1 MWTYIK
7 CSLYISSRSSH
18 KLQAACIIVYDLT
31 AAWTEPRPTPHACVG
46 CRATANWAVVASR
59 WSARWTHSSP
69 WICWHMRRNG
79 LQICLF
85 QFKIGECLGILTY
98 EIDMEGKKKKLTV
111 QDYLLLVAHPWV
123 ILLPSSPKLSLAL
136 FYVSW
141 SWTAFFAWELYRGK
155 QKTEVWLTSMNFSLS
170 AGRAFE
176 LNPGTFAVY
185 EL

>member
-1 MWTYIK
+1 MNRTASHTSRMCRLQSYRKLSSSGVEMK
-7 CSLYISSRSSH
+7 CSVDPQQPLNMLAHEEER
-18 KLQAACIIVYDLT
+18 
-31 AAWTEPRPTPHACVG
+31 TPNLPVPVQDWRMSGYPYLWNRHG
-46 CRATANWAVVASR
+46 R
-59 WSARWTHSSP
+59 
-69 WICWHMRRNG
+69 
-79 LQICLF
+79 
-85 QFKIGECLGILTY
+85 KE
-98 EIDMEGKKKKLTV
+98 KKLTV

>member
-46 CRATANWAVVASR
+46 CRATTNWAVVASR

-98 EIDMEGKKKKLTV
+98 EIDMEGKKKKTYSTRLLTSCSTSMS
-111 QDYLLLVAHPWV
+111 DLAALFSKAFPCLVLRFM
-123 ILLPSSPKLSLAL
+123 ILDCFFCMRTVSRKAENRSLA
-136 FYVSW
+136 YIN
-141 SWTAFFAWELYRGK
+141 ELQFISG
-155 QKTEVWLTSMNFSLS
+155 
-170 AGRAFE
+170 
-176 LNPGTFAVY
+176 
-185 EL
+185 